1 MEDKYS
7 ALFQPLSIGTVEVK
21 NRFMMCP
28 MEGTTLIGWL
38 KGKGFCEEARDFYIE
53 RAQDGIGLM
62 VPGCTPLRS
71 LIGGGKWLWKDPKVF
86 EPIKPFMN
94 ELHSYGSRL
103 FLQIS
108 AGWGRT
114 FVLGGPFCKVLDNKF
129 VGTIMKPVLNM
140 DPFMVVPD
148 EGAPN
153 VWLPEYKCRQLTR
166 EEIHEYVE
174 AYAQTALLAKNAG
187 IDGVEVHAVH
197 EGYLMDQ
204 FTMPY
209 TNHRTDE
216 YGGSFENR
224 YRFAVEVVQ
233 EIKKLCG
240 EDFPV
245 SLRYSV
251 VSKTKGFSQ
260 GAVPGEVFTEVGR
273 DMAESERAIKYLED
287 AGYDMFSCD
296 NGTYDA
302 WYWPH
307 PPVYMPLNCNLS
319 DVEHIKQFT
328 TKPVYCA
335 GRMQIDTAAEAIAA
349 GRIDGV
355 GIGRQFLADNQVITK
370 VREGR
375 MDEIKPCISCHTG
388 CLAMAHYKGIGVEFP
403 PDSIAETGHRALC
416 PRTLAE
422 KKYTVVKSTSPKK
435 IAVIGGGIGGMEF
448 AIQASL
454 RGHTVD
460 LYEKSDRLGGTFIAA
475 AMPSFKEKDRD
486 LIDWYRAEVKRHNI
500 TVHMNAEVKSLADIP
515 ADEYAIATGAKPRA
529 PPIPGWDKTINVA
542 DYLLSGCEAGD
553 RVAIIGGGITGC
565 EVAYELAL
573 KGKHPFIVEVMD
585 DLMKTP
591 MVPAANSVLLRD
603 LLKFHNVPVY
613 LESKT
618 TEIKDGSI
626 TVLTGGKSI
635 DIPCDTVVVS
645 VGYSAGTPLADA
657 KKHPK
662 NVHILGDA
670 DHVAN
675 LKNAI
680 CSAND
685 LVLRL

>member
-1 MEDKYS
+1 MEEKYS

-38 KGKGFCEEARDFYIE
+38 KGKGFCEEAREFYIE
-53 RAQDGIGLM
+53 RAKDGIGLM
-62 VPGCTPLRS
+62 VPGCTPLKS
-71 LIGGGKWLWKDPKVF
+71 LMGNKWLWKNPKVF
-86 EPIKPFMN
+86 EPIKPFMD

-108 AGWGRT
+108 AGWGRS
-114 FVLGGPFCKVLDNKF
+114 FVLGGPFRKALDSKF

-140 DPFMVVPD
+140 NDIMIAPD

-335 GRMQIDTAAEAIAA
+335 GRMQIYTAAEAIAA

-403 PDSIAETGHRALC
+403 PDSMAETGHCALC
-416 PRTLAE
+416 PRSLAE
-422 KKYTVVKSTSPKK
+422 KKYAVVKSTSPKK

-500 TVHMNAEVKSLADIP
+500 TVHMNTEMKSLADIP
-515 ADEYAIATGAKPRA
+515 ADEYVIATGAKPRA
-529 PPIPGWDKTINVA
+529 LPIPGWDKTINAA
-542 DYLLSGCEAGD
+542 DYLLSGCETGD
-553 RVAIIGGGITGC
+553 CVAIIGGGITGC

-626 TVLTGGKSI
+626 TVLTGGKSV

-680 CSAND
+680 WSAND
-685 LVLRL
+685 LVLKL

>member
-1 MEDKYS
+1 MEEKYS

-28 MEGTTLIGWL
+28 MEGTTIIGWL

-62 VPGCTPLRS
+62 VPGCTPLKS
-71 LIGGGKWLWKDPKVF
+71 LMGNKWLWKNPKVF
-86 EPIKPFMN
+86 EPIKPFMD

-108 AGWGRT
+108 AGWGRS
-114 FVLGGPFCKVLDNKF
+114 FVLGGPFRKALDSKF

-140 DPFMVVPD
+140 NDIMIAPD

-233 EIKKLCG
+233 EIKKLCS

-273 DMAESERAIKYLED
+273 DMAESESAIKYLED

-403 PDSIAETGHRALC
+403 PNSMAETGHCALC
-416 PRTLAE
+416 PRSLAE
-422 KKYTVVKSTSPKK
+422 KKYTVVKSVSPKK

-460 LYEKSDRLGGTFIAA
+460 LYEKSDLLGGTFIAA

-486 LIDWYRAEVKRHNI
+486 LIDWYRAEVERHNI
-500 TVHMNAEVKSLADIP
+500 TVHMNTEIKSLADIP
-515 ADEYAIATGAKPRA
+515 ADEYVIATGAKPRA
-529 PPIPGWDKTINVA
+529 LPISGWDKTINAA
-542 DYLLSGCEAGD
+542 DYLLSGCEAGN

-626 TVLTGGKSI
+626 TVLTGGKSV

-657 KKHPK
+657 KKYPK

-680 CSAND
+680 WSAND
-685 LVLRL
+685 LVLKL